1 MLLMP
6 NPKVPPVDKGELKRV
21 AAEAA
26 KVEEERAKK
35 GDRKKFEEFGK
46 RYFADPQGFAQE
58 CFFYPEG
65 NGPAPYQLDILGAI
79 PEKKRVAVVSGHG
92 AGKCEAARAEI
103 PLADGRVVKASDLVG
118 KSFEIMAFAKDGSQ
132 YPALAWASDNGVE
145 TVYRVVTECGREILR
160 TGNHPLLSGTLARGH
175 GTTKWKK
182 DRLTPAPSGF
192 RPISDMAPG
201 DLVAVPLH
209 LHSVGN
215 KPCPLDEVKLLG
227 YLLGDGGTT
236 SGVTFTQEEGPAKE
250 EFREIVGRLGSKCNE
265 LTNVTIDVTKGHYS
279 PKPNSVLTM
288 VRFWGLIGKKSK
300 DKRFPEWAWELP
312 NSQLSVLLNRLFA
325 CDGWAY
331 TRQEGKRGTSNI
343 AISLASEG
351 LIRDVELALLRLG
364 ITGIVRKRLVKS
376 NTGKVF
382 PCWEWSTRR
391 PIDNIIFAN
400 IVGIFGKESAVSAVV
415 KRSESSDVKRQQ
427 KWQQLGLPE
436 GYEWQRIRSVE
447 CVGEEPTV
455 AITTIPDHTF
465 VTTFVE
471 HNSWTCSTA
480 ILWFA
485 LTREAVGVDWKC
497 VVTAS
502 VGTQLFRYLW
512 PEVRSR
518 ARDLNWN
525 LVGRP
530 PFNMRNELLMYS
542 LQLQWGAAFCVA
554 PEEPQKLE
562 GAHSPNLAYMIDE
575 SKMVPDAIWDS
586 VEGAF
591 ANAGPE
597 TKSEAFALAI
607 STPGGPIGR
616 FYDIHS
622 RKSGFENWWCRRVT
636 VEEAVAAGRVS
647 AQWVEEKRRQW
658 GADSS
663 IFRSKCLAEFCS
675 DDNDALIPLDWVTA
689 CMKGDEEEARGGD

>member
-6 NPKVPPVDKGELKRV
+6 NPKGGPVDKRELKEAIKQGEK
-21 AAEAA
+21 AAEEQA
-26 KVEEERAKK
+26 KQQ
-35 GDRKKFEEFGK
+35 DRKRFEQFGE
-46 RYFADPQGFAQE
+46 RYFNDPQGFARE
-58 CFFYPEG
+58 AFFYPEG
-65 NGPAPYQLDILGAI
+65 AGPTPYQLDILGAI
-79 PEKKRVAVVSGHG
+79 PDKKRVAVVSGHG
-92 AGKCEAARAEI
+92 AGK
-103 PLADGRVVKASDLVG
+103 
-118 KSFEIMAFAKDGSQ
+118 
-132 YPALAWASDNGVE
+132 
-145 TVYRVVTECGREILR
+145 
-160 TGNHPLLSGTLARGH
+160 
-175 GTTKWKK
+175 
-182 DRLTPAPSGF
+182 
-192 RPISDMAPG
+192 
-201 DLVAVPLH
+201 
-209 LHSVGN
+209 
-215 KPCPLDEVKLLG
+215 
-227 YLLGDGGTT
+227 
-236 SGVTFTQEEGPAKE
+236 
-250 EFREIVGRLGSKCNE
+250 
-265 LTNVTIDVTKGHYS
+265 
-279 PKPNSVLTM
+279 
-288 VRFWGLIGKKSK
+288 
-300 DKRFPEWAWELP
+300 
-312 NSQLSVLLNRLFA
+312 
-325 CDGWAY
+325 
-331 TRQEGKRGTSNI
+331 
-343 AISLASEG
+343 
-351 LIRDVELALLRLG
+351 
-364 ITGIVRKRLVKS
+364 
-376 NTGKVF
+376 
-382 PCWEWSTRR
+382 
-391 PIDNIIFAN
+391 
-400 IVGIFGKESAVSAVV
+400 
-415 KRSESSDVKRQQ
+415 
-427 KWQQLGLPE
+427 
-436 GYEWQRIRSVE
+436 
-447 CVGEEPTV
+447 
-455 AITTIPDHTF
+455 
-465 VTTFVE
+465 
-471 HNSWTCSTA
+471 SWTCSTA

-518 ARDLNWN
+518 ARDLNWS

-622 RKSGFENWWCRRVT
+622 RKAGYENWWCRRVT

-689 CMKGDEEEARGGD
+689 CMKGEEEESRL